1 MTFRFRFIIAVA
13 LALFAGRALAYV
25 DISPSL
31 GRIVNESRYIVVV
44 QVEKVSR
51 EKRGIIYTKVAD
63 VKGEFPL
70 ATVRHQLTDG
80 NPPRPPRH
88 ILDWARP
95 GQRAVLFVTGRVALL
110 CTGETW
116 YQTTA
121 PVSSPDEWWRMSL
134 DRPELAL
141 AYRGS
146 TRRLAEAVKR
156 MAAGEEAIITTVA
169 HGAQGRG
176 SFSDVVFNTLQGGAP
191 APMQRIKAS
200 RYMPPTLINIGN
212 DPRWFVGMGAV
223 TADDLPRLEKELK
236 SADAQARL
244 DAADDLRLLGPGGEA
259 AVVEKAKVALQ
270 NSLGDGDAMVRLHVA
285 TAMLTV
291 DAKNAKAEAVL
302 ADGLADLTAAVRLE
316 AARSAGRLGKLSE
329 AMMPRLIAMVEKE
342 ADSDVRWAAVEALGA
357 NGPAAKGA
365 VPQLEALLER
375 PELQACAAETL
386 GRIGPAAAHALPALA
401 KLLQSNEADVQWA
414 GARAMVLIGGKE
426 AKPVVPF
433 LIARLEKAPRGR
445 ELYQLTWLL
454 GLLGPV
460 ADKAVPELE
469 AARFRDNELATMAI
483 WAIRPRER
491 FPWQLG
497 YWADRDC
504 DLWLFADYI
513 DRMGPERTKGAA
525 LDLMESLVNGRAGRV
540 PSWGYHLLAARAE
553 VVVPALLE
561 VLKDGPASKKGRA
574 VKLLAN
580 LGPAAISAKPMLE
593 VLAKDA
599 DAGMSQ
605 AAKTAIGRIEGSPNQ

>member
-1 MTFRFRFIIAVA
+1 MTFRFKFIIALV
-13 LALFAGRALAYV
+13 LALFAGRAFAYV
-25 DISPSL
+25 DITPSL
-31 GRIVNESRYIVVV
+31 GRIVNESRYITVI

-51 EKRGIIYTKVAD
+51 EKRGIIYAKVAD

-70 ATVRHQLTDG
+70 ATVRHQLSDG

-95 GQRAVLFVTGRVALL
+95 GQRAVLFVTGPVALV
-110 CTGETW
+110 CIGETW
-116 YQTTA
+116 YQTTV
-121 PVSSPDEWWRMSL
+121 PISSPDDWWRMSL

-156 MAAGEEAIITTVA
+156 MGAGEEVIITTVA

-200 RYMPPTLINIGN
+200 LHMPPVLISMGA
-212 DPRWFVGMGAV
+212 DPRWFAGMGAV
-223 TADDLPRLEKELK
+223 TADDLPRLERELK
-236 SADAQARL
+236 SAEAEERL
-244 DAADDLRLLGPGGEA
+244 EAADDLRLLGPGGDS
-259 AVVEKAKVALQ
+259 AVVAKAKAALQ

-285 TAMLTV
+285 TALLTI

-302 ADGLADLTAAVRLE
+302 AGGLADSAVAARLE

-329 AMMPRLIAMVEKE
+329 ALMPQLISLVEKE
-342 ADSDVRWAAVEALGA
+342 SDVDVRWAAVEALGA
-357 NGPAAKGA
+357 NGAAAKGA
-365 VPQLEALLER
+365 VPQLEALLDR
-375 PELQACAAETL
+375 PELQACAAESL
-386 GRIGPAAAHALPALA
+386 GRIGPDAAHALPALA

-414 GARAMVLIGGKE
+414 GARAMVLIGGKD

-433 LIARLEKAPRGR
+433 LIARLVKAPRGR

-460 ADKAVPELE
+460 ADEAVPELE

-483 WAIRPRER
+483 WAIRPREK

-513 DRMGPERTKGAA
+513 DRMGPERTKDPA

-540 PSWGYHLLAARAE
+540 PSWGYYLLAARAE
-553 VVVPALLE
+553 VVVPALME
-561 VLKDGPASKKGRA
+561 VLKDGSVSKKGRA
-574 VKLLAN
+574 VKLLAT

-593 VLAKDA
+593 GLAKDG
-599 DAGMSQ
+599 DARMSQ
-605 AAKTAIGRIEGSPNQ
+605 AAKMAIERIEGSQNQ